1 MTQKQKIN
9 FYESVLHRIQLFR
22 EVTMDAE
29 RLAEL
34 LSAISMWSYSHRTG
48 NGMLS
53 EREQKKLITQEIKK
67 LEGILHGQQTT

>member
-22 EVTMDAE
+22 EVTMDEE

-34 LSAISMWSYSHRTG
+34 LSAISRWSYSHRTGTG

-53 EREQKKLITQEIKK
+53 ERGQKKLITQEIKK
-67 LEGILHGQQTT
+67 LEGILYGQ